1 MDRSGSLWIVVGH
14 CRSLWVIPHFSK
26 YHLDACFDQLLKKL
40 ATKDDIAE
48 LKNKVTAL
56 ISDKIEAQGKQ
67 ISFLELRVELE
78 AENAVL
84 KKHVTHLIASHE
96 SQEQYSR
103 RLCLRI
109 DGIAPPFR
117 RRTRNQ

>member
-1 MDRSGSLWIVVGH
+1 MDAEQTKI
-14 CRSLWVIPHFSK
+14 
-26 YHLDACFDQLLKKL
+26 YLDTRFGQLLKKL

-48 LKNKVTAL
+48 QRNEVTAL

-67 ISFLELRVELE
+67 ISILELRVDELE

-84 KKHVTHLIASHE
+84 KKHVTHPIASHE

-109 DGIAPPFR
+109 DGIAPSSDGEQE
-117 RRTRNQ
+117 TS